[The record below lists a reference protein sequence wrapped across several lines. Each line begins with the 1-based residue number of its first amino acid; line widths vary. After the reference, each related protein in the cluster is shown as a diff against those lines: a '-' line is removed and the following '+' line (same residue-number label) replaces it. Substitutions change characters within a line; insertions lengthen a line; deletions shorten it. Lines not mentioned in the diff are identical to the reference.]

1 MQLRRLSV
9 PLAAVIRQVRSPL
22 LMTAAITFLEVLSQT
37 PLALPYAARGL
48 LYVLLVA
55 VAAAA
60 DGLRAALVS
69 GLLAVAFASYAPYLS
84 GRAPDGRDLFAL
96 VFACVVAA
104 LAVGGLRE
112 RQDRLR
118 LVLEAER
125 ERLRAQRLAPAEFMN
140 AAAHELRT
148 PVTVVT
154 GYLSMLQEGS
164 FGPAPPRWAAVLD
177 IVARKAHELS
187 GLVEQM
193 LLASSVDVGMVDLPR
208 LAFDLRQA
216 VQQAVERADPRAT
229 LLQASLSYQ
238 LPSHALPVEADP
250 EAVGRILDVLI
261 DNALTYGGRQ
271 PWVRITVS
279 DEGDAQV
286 LVEDHGR
293 GIPPE
298 MKERIFE
305 RFVRAEDPDHT
316 PVPGTGLGL
325 AISRGL
331 AEQQGGSLAV
341 LRSELGAGSVF
352 ALRLPLRRASPVAAG
367 S

>member
-1 MQLRRLSV
+1 MQVRRLLT
-9 PLAAVIRQVRSPL
+9 PLAEAIRQMRSPL
-22 LMTAAITFLEVLSQT
+22 LMAAAITFMEVLSQT
-37 PLALPYAARGL
+37 PLALPYSARGL
-48 LYVLLVA
+48 VYVLLVA

-69 GLLAVAFASYAPYLS
+69 GLLAVAFAAYAPYLGGS
-84 GRAPDGRDLFAL
+84 APDGRGLFAL

-104 LAVGGLRE
+104 LAVGALRDRQE
-112 RQDRLR
+112 RLLQE
-118 LVLEAER
+118 LEGER
-125 ERLRAQRLAPAEFMN
+125 ERLRAQTMAPAEFMN

-164 FGPAPPRWAAVLD
+164 FGPAPHRWAAVLD
-177 IVARKAHELS
+177 IVSRKAHELS

-193 LLASSVDVGMVDLPR
+193 LLASSVDVGIVDTPR
-208 LAFDLRQA
+208 LAFDLRHA
-216 VQQAVERADPRAT
+216 VQQAVERAGPRAT
-229 LLQASLSYQ
+229 LVQASLSYQ
-238 LPSHALPVEADP
+238 LPSHALLVEADP
-250 EAVGRILDVLI
+250 EAVSRILDSLI
-261 DNALTYGGRQ
+261 QNALTYGGRQ
-271 PWVRITVS
+271 PWVRITAAE
-279 DEGDAQV
+279 EGDAQV

-293 GIPPE
+293 GIPPD

-305 RFVRAEDPDHT
+305 RFVRAEDPAHT

-331 AEQQGGSLAV
+331 AEQHGGSLAV
-341 LRSELGAGSVF
+341 LRSEPGAGSVF
-352 ALRLPLRRASPVAAG
+352 VLRLPLLRASAVAAG